1 MTSPFTTTP
10 GTNPLAPAPVIPLP
24 AEARFA
30 GDTAVGAPRT
40 RARLVQEWL
49 SLHGIKV
56 AVAGD
61 FGPATAA
68 AVRTFQE
75 RVGLPRT
82 GVVDR
87 ATFDRLVAPIT
98 AALQTLAVP
107 PGATLGQMTVA
118 YARQHLAQRPREVGG
133 ENRGPWVRL
142 YMDGNEGK
150 EWLWCSGFATFVQR
164 QAAATLGVKVPVG
177 RTFSCD
183 ELAGRAKQA
192 TCFVAGCP
200 DFHRITPGSLFLVQ
214 KTASDWQHVGIVTS
228 AERDAF
234 HTIEGNTNDDGAR
247 EGYEVCERVR
257 SYDRKD
263 FVIVA

>member
-1 MTSPFTTTP
+1 M
-10 GTNPLAPAPVIPLP
+10 L
-24 AEARFA
+24 
-30 GDTAVGAPRT
+30 
-40 RARLVQEWL
+40 
-49 SLHGIKV
+49 
-56 AVAGD
+56 
-61 FGPATAA
+61 
-68 AVRTFQE
+68 
-75 RVGLPRT
+75 
-82 GVVDR
+82 
-87 ATFDRLVAPIT
+87 

-107 PGATLGQMTVA
+107 PGATLGRMTVA

-142 YMDGNEGK
+142 YMDGNEGAD
-150 EWLWCSGFATFVQR
+150 WLWCSGFATFVQR
-164 QAAATLGVKVPVG
+164 QAAATLGVPVPVA

-183 ELAGRAKQA
+183 DLAHGAKRA

-200 DFHRITPGSLFLVQ
+200 DSHRITPGSLFLVQ

-257 SYDRKD
+257 SYERKD
-263 FVIVA
+263 FILVA